1 MVHQFDIRSDG
12 AVVYKRTSNS
22 IESRTVSLSLPD
34 DDSSSLKHVHTCD
47 DVALGDFVIIDHK
60 ENYHLARIQYID
72 QSTEQI
78 DVHCY
83 VPPNP
88 ATTFYL
94 ARSKDLR
101 SVKIDVEHV
110 VLALQYQ
117 PYIGNRDQVIL
128 SNRQFN
134 EIQRICDDV

>member
-12 AVVYKRTSNS
+12 AVIYKRTSNS
-22 IESRTVSLSLPD
+22 IEIHTVTLSLAED
-34 DDSSSLKHVHTCD
+34 DTSSLKHVQTCD

-60 ENYHLARIQYID
+60 ENYNLARIQYID
-72 QSTEQI
+72 QSTQRI

-101 SVKIDVEHV
+101 SVKIDAEHI

-117 PYIGNRDQVIL
+117 PYIGSRDQVVL

-134 EIQRICDDV
+134 EIQRICDEV